1 MVGHLVRHLEAS
13 FSHQAAQE
21 AQNAIKGSK
30 ALHTRQW
37 QTKDGTYRL
46 KRHALLDVRDAPVD
60 YDNAAASSTDANP
73 QWRNWNEDYAM
84 GYQLHPK
91 LSWTRDTLSLP
102 GGVQHM
108 SASGVSLSFHHMSH
122 HLLTLA
128 AGRFFFVVCVSC
140 VFCLGSGVCFL
151 FCKCHGISHSSAYIK
166 SR

>member
-1 MVGHLVRHLEAS
+1 MQLKDPRHYI
-13 FSHQAAQE
+13 H
-21 AQNAIKGSK
+21 G
-30 ALHTRQW
+30 

-73 QWRNWNEDYAM
+73 QWRNSNEDYAM

-128 AGRFFFVVCVSC
+128 AGRFFLLFVFPVFFVWVLVFASC
-140 VFCLGSGVCFL
+140 FASVMGFL
-151 FCKCHGISHSSAYIK
+151 IPPLVLNLDDRQGFTARSATQ
-166 SR
+166 